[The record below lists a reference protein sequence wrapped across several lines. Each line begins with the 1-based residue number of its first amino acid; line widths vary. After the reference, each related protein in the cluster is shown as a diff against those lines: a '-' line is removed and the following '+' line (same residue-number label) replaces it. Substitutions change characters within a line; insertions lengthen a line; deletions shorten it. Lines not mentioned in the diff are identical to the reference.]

1 MKLLIR
7 QVHHEISRS
16 FAALIHREIKSLEP
30 LLVIEEARISIER
43 RFESSPGFYVG
54 ILLVTPGPDI
64 HVEACDHTVH
74 AAMRKTVDRLHDK
87 IRERGERRA
96 ERIRSNRQEPATRL
110 PPALALG
117 SRW

>member
-74 AAMRKTVDRLHDK
+74 AGDAQD
-87 IRERGERRA
+87 GG
-96 ERIRSNRQEPATRL
+96 S
-110 PPALALG
+110 PP
-117 SRW
+117 R